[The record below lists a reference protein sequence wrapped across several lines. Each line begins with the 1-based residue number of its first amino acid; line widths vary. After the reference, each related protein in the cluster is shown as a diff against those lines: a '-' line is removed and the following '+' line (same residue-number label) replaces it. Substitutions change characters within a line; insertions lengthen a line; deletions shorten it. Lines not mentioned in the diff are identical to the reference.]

1 MKPTSEILDTKTTSP
16 SPGLSLIDGKKQCPD
31 CGKFFNTSYLKLH
44 CDAVHL
50 KKQNFCHD
58 CGRAFTFASSL
69 KCHQKKTCKGKTKA
83 KAKEVEGLV
92 QCKEC
97 GKEMKEC
104 SLASHIKRV
113 HIRGRV
119 KCKQCGKELQKDSLA
134 EHTKLVHIDGRVKC
148 QQCGKEMKNKK
159 SLRKH
164 IIRVH
169 ADGPVKCEQCGKEM
183 KNKITLANHLKIFHS
198 NKSTFVKCDLC
209 QKSLK
214 KDSMKDH
221 QAMHRRVFIKALRV

>member
-1 MKPTSEILDTKTTSP
+1 
-16 SPGLSLIDGKKQCPD
+16 
-31 CGKFFNTSYLKLH
+31 
-44 CDAVHL
+44 
-50 KKQNFCHD
+50 
-58 CGRAFTFASSL
+58 
-69 KCHQKKTCKGKTKA
+69 
-83 KAKEVEGLV
+83 
-92 QCKEC
+92 
-97 GKEMKEC
+97 
-104 SLASHIKRV
+104 
-113 HIRGRV
+113 
-119 KCKQCGKELQKDSLA
+119 
-134 EHTKLVHIDGRVKC
+134 
-148 QQCGKEMKNKK
+148 MKNKK